1 MVTATRQRVN
11 GMRGALLGL
20 LAFLHVLGAVG
31 MPLPVVPVG
40 SQSGKSQGGPAYPC
54 QNRPC
59 GCLSYEQC
67 WAGDCCC
74 FTLEQKIA
82 WARKQGEYVPSTA
95 LAKLA
100 DKEEISPPEA
110 CDHCAREKTCCESSQ
125 NEEPGNNKPAPGGWK
140 LVIGSFVSGCQ
151 GQGDSGPISVFPVA
165 IPGQFTHEMAR
176 VSVFF
181 AGFDNRNEDAKR
193 LSNAP
198 TPPPP
203 KA

>member
-74 FTLEQKIA
+74 FTLKQKIA
-82 WARKQGEYVPSTA
+82 WAREQGEDVPSAA

-100 DKEEISPPEA
+100 DKDEFSPPGA
-110 CDHCAREKTCCESSQ
+110 CEHCVREKSCCEHSKPS
-125 NEEPGNNKPAPGGWK
+125 EPEQDQPATSGWK

-151 GQGDSGPISVFPVA
+151 GQGDSGPISLLPMA
-165 IPGQFTHEMAR
+165 IPGQFTLEIAS
-176 VSVFF
+176 VSIFF
-181 AGFDNRNEDAKR
+181 AGFDNRNEEAIR
-193 LSNAP
+193 LSNSP
-198 TPPPP
+198 LSPPP
-203 KA
+203 KI